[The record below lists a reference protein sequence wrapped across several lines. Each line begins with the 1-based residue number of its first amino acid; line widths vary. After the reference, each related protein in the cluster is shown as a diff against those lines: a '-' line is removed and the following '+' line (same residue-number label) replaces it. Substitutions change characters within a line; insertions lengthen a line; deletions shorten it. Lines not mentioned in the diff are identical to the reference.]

1 MMARRDGAKSTT
13 TGAISRITL
22 ALAALALFAGF
33 AQFGAVAS
41 LADVAKHFG
50 HVTHSTSLASQVGLS
65 GSVLG
70 LGLAALRVASLGA
83 LPLASLAD
91 RLGRARLLRHTMWIG
106 LVITAAAAL
115 SPNYWIFV
123 ACFALGR
130 PLLSTA
136 ATLLQVMTV
145 ELSSTV
151 QRVGRLAIV
160 AAGAGAG
167 AGLSAILHGVIR
179 SPGSFRWLFAVAVLP
194 VVAVGALLRV
204 IPEPTSHD
212 TELLARVGAVPRAHR
227 DALWRVATVVGVLG
241 MIAGPA
247 NGFVFVY
254 GESVLHISPS
264 KVAFMVT
271 CAAFT
276 GLAGLFLSRF
286 LAARWGRRTTVALGL
301 VASGLTATLAYSGG
315 RTDFVVGYLVGVA
328 AGGLV
333 TPVITA
339 LGTEIFPH
347 HVRATAAGW
356 LVVAGVVGATVGLGL
371 FGWIGD
377 AVNSAGTSALRWP
390 AVVTFLP
397 LLWTAVLLRCLPE
410 SGHLELV

>member
-1 MMARRDGAKSTT
+1 MASRGGAKRTT
-13 TGAISRITL
+13 TGVIDQVTL

-50 HVTHSTSLASQVGLS
+50 HVSDSTSLASQVGLS

-70 LGLAALRVASLGA
+70 LGLAVLRIASLGA

-91 RLGRARLLRHTMWIG
+91 RLGRARLVRQTLWTG
-106 LVITAAAAL
+106 LAITAAAAL

-145 ELSSTV
+145 ELSSTA

-160 AAGAGAG
+160 AAGSGAG

-179 SPGSFRWLFAVAVLP
+179 SSGSFRWLFALAVVP

-212 TELLARVGAVPRAHR
+212 LDLLARVGAVPRAHR
-227 DALWRVATVVGVLG
+227 NALWRVAIVVGVLG

-301 VASGLTATLAYSGG
+301 VASGLTATLAYGG
-315 RTDFVVGYLVGVA
+315 GSTAFVVGYLLGVA

-371 FGWIGD
+371 FGWVGD
-377 AVNSAGTSALRWP
+377 VVNAAGPSALRWP
-390 AVVTFLP
+390 AIATFLP
-397 LLWTAVLLRCLPE
+397 LLWTARLLRRLPE
-410 SGHLELV
+410 SANVELV

>member
-1 MMARRDGAKSTT
+1 
-13 TGAISRITL
+13 
-22 ALAALALFAGF
+22 
-33 AQFGAVAS
+33 
-41 LADVAKHFG
+41 
-50 HVTHSTSLASQVGLS
+50 
-65 GSVLG
+65 
-70 LGLAALRVASLGA
+70 
-83 LPLASLAD
+83 
-91 RLGRARLLRHTMWIG
+91 MWIG
-106 LVITAAAAL
+106 LAITAAAAL

-145 ELSSTV
+145 ELSSTPE
-151 QRVGRLAIV
+151 RVTRLAIV

-179 SPGSFRWLFAVAVLP
+179 SSGSFRWLFALAVVP

-212 TELLARVGAVPRAHR
+212 AELLARVGAVPRAHR
-227 DALWRVATVVGVLG
+227 DALWRVATVVAVLG

-301 VASGLTATLAYSGG
+301 VASGLTATLAYGGG
-315 RTDFVVGYLVGVA
+315 RTNFVVGYLLGVA

-371 FGWIGD
+371 FGWVGD
-377 AVNSAGTSALRWP
+377 VVNSSGTSALRWP
-390 AVVTFLP
+390 AIATFLP
-397 LLWTAVLLRCLPE
+397 LLWTAVLLRRLPE
-410 SGHLELV
+410 SAHLELV